1 VPDSAAA
8 RAAGGGPRGGGG
20 ALAPTWQARGLLA
33 GPDRRTAW
41 VVVAAATLARPVGD
55 LEERVA
61 AVCARVPVAGSRL
74 GPDGWVRGPAPQVD
88 RTAGDPLEAAVLLRG
103 FALDDEAP
111 WRVVCGAGG
120 HRVAVAAHHAAFDG
134 LGVVALLGALAG
146 GPVPDP
152 APARPPGSPAPPW
165 PAMARLLRPASRV
178 APSPSPPPGDAVAV
192 RAVAPALLGGGGG
205 SATARL
211 AAAAAAAGAAH
222 TRAGGGRWLR
232 VGVSVGVGGPRT
244 TAGGRPVAGNVAS
257 YRRVDLAAGGDV
269 AGAVDAALA
278 DPREPYALVGTRAA
292 RLLAPVADRFADS
305 LLVSNVGRHDLPGV
319 TRLDFL
325 PVARGR
331 SAVAVGAAGLPGGP
345 STVSVRARDLS
356 PADAAALL
364 DGIVARLGG

>member
-1 VPDSAAA
+1 VVAA
-8 RAAGGGPRGGGG
+8 
-20 ALAPTWQARGLLA
+20 TWQARGLLA
-33 GPDRRTAW
+33 GPDRRTGW
-41 VVVAAATLARPVGD
+41 VVVAAATLAEPVSD
-55 LEERVA
+55 LDERVA

-74 GPDGWVRGPAPQVD
+74 VPGGWVRGPAPRVD
-88 RTAGDPLEAAVLLRG
+88 RTAGDPLEAVALLPR
-103 FALDDEAP
+103 FALEHEAP
-111 WRVVCGAGG
+111 WRVVCGAAG
-120 HRVAVAAHHAAFDG
+120 RRLAVAAHHAAFDG

-152 APARPPGSPAPPW
+152 AAPRPPGPPAPPW
-165 PAMARLLRPASRV
+165 PALARLLRPASRV
-178 APSPSPPPGDAVAV
+178 APSPLPPPVDAVAV
-192 RAVAPALLGGGGG
+192 RAVDPALLGAGGG

-222 TRAGGGRWLR
+222 TRARGGRWLR
-232 VGVSVGVGGPRT
+232 VGVSVGVGGPR
-244 TAGGRPVAGNVAS
+244 AAPGGRPAAGNVAS

-269 AGAVDAALA
+269 AGAVEAALA
-278 DPREPYALVGTRAA
+278 DPREPYALVGPRAT

-356 PADAAALL
+356 PGDAAALL
-364 DGIVARLGG
+364 DGIVAHLGG